1 MNLKGILLEIKMYNT
16 GKIRYIIFKSRR
28 EGYEIRAVSES
39 CKFKD
44 EISQTQDIST
54 SRKFTGVNDLIY
66 VDVHGR
72 LCCTKTLNG
81 ALKIIEYNEK

>member
-28 EGYEIRAVSES
+28 EEYEIRAVSDS
-39 CKFKD
+39 CKFRD

-54 SRKFTGVNDLIY
+54 SRKFT
-66 VDVHGR
+66 
-72 LCCTKTLNG
+72 
-81 ALKIIEYNEK
+81 

>member
-28 EGYEIRAVSES
+28 EGYEIRAVSDS
-39 CKFKD
+39 CKCRD

-54 SRKFTGVNDLIY
+54 SRKFT
-66 VDVHGR
+66 
-72 LCCTKTLNG
+72 
-81 ALKIIEYNEK
+81 